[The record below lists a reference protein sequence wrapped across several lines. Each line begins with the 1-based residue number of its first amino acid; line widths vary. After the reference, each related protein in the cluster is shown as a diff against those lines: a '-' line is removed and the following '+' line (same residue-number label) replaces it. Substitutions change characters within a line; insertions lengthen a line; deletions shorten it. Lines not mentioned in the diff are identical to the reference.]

1 MTKSIL
7 LTWSSAYFC
16 ILISTELNKIK
27 KVGNKIPTFF
37 ILMIIL
43 AGFILLCVF

>member
-27 KVGNKIPTFF
+27 KVGILFPAFF
-37 ILMIIL
+37 ILIIISTD
-43 AGFILLCVF
+43 FILPSAF

>member
-1 MTKSIL
+1 MKKSIL
-7 LTWSSAYFC
+7 LTWSSVCFC

-27 KVGNKIPTFF
+27 KVGILFPAFF